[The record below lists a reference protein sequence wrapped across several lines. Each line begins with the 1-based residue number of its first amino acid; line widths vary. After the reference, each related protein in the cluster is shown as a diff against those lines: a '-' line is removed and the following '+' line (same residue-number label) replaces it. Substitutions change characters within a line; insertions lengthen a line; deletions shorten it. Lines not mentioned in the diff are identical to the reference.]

1 VIVQGLGVAAIIAAV
16 WIGWRAIPSRH
27 GELLRVNGG
36 ELYYTSSV
44 TRAEAER
51 LGEYLVRV
59 GHFDGQR
66 KRVQLT
72 RDGKVYQVRYV
83 VKSGAESDEGLVP
96 VFQFAA
102 IEIARDVLVGEPVE
116 IHLCDQSLQTL
127 RVVKPA
133 G

>member
-1 VIVQGLGVAAIIAAV
+1 VAIIGSAYLV
-16 WIGWRAIPSRH
+16 WRAIPSRH
-27 GELLRVNGG
+27 GDILRVNGG

-44 TRAEAER
+44 TRVEAER
-51 LGEYLVRV
+51 LGDYLVRV

-83 VKSGAESDEGLVP
+83 VKNGAESDAGLVP

-102 IEIARDVLVGEPVE
+102 AEIARDVFGGAPVE
-116 IHLCDQSLQTL
+116 VHLCDQSLQTL
-127 RVVKPA
+127 RVVMPA